1 VLQFRAL
8 SISLALPVTVLKTV
22 KEPKPRYKRLTRTMK
37 NLLLLFLPCFM
48 LSCSKN
54 NAPTPKTNDC
64 NEIVEVIQGG
74 ECCYYTAATLTYDAN
89 QRVKTVTGQGLNK
102 TEYTYYNDSIAIKA
116 TDINGND
123 ISALLYLDHLHRA
136 TGSKF
141 FSAAYTYNADGYMI
155 SYKQPYG
162 DNGQITGFI
171 QYYLTWQNGDLIS
184 VYTDDANAS
193 YKNISFQ
200 YFNLPNQNL
209 LGYNSPFYSG
219 KILTDRNSFYL
230 LNGPYFGKQSKDLLK
245 NVTFNGIQYNDIT
258 YQSDSTGRI
267 IKSSDFFKFT
277 YKCP

>member
-1 VLQFRAL
+1 
-8 SISLALPVTVLKTV
+8 
-22 KEPKPRYKRLTRTMK
+22 
-37 NLLLLFLPCFM
+37 
-48 LSCSKN
+48 
-54 NAPTPKTNDC
+54 
-64 NEIVEVIQGG
+64 
-74 ECCYYTAATLTYDAN
+74 
-89 QRVKTVTGQGLNK
+89 
-102 TEYTYYNDSIAIKA
+102 
-116 TDINGND
+116 
-123 ISALLYLDHLHRA
+123 
-136 TGSKF
+136 
-141 FSAAYTYNADGYMI
+141 MI
-155 SYKQPYG
+155 SYKQPYS

-193 YKNISFQ
+193 YKNISFL

-258 YQSDSTGRI
+258 YQSDSRGRI